1 MNIDLKKKINELTKD
16 RNRLITEVRS
26 TEENRARWEQKC
38 KDIIRTSANVKKKKI
53 ILSININYYYTY
65 IKQQHQLSK

>member
-38 KDIIRTSANVKKKKI
+38 KDIIRTSANVKKKK
-53 ILSININYYYTY
+53 
-65 IKQQHQLSK
+65 